1 MHNPKSPEFDQ
12 PELPKDLEAALDSAH
27 FRGALE
33 FVRTMQETP
42 EAWSLYKKMCRAGT
56 VPRMCAWP
64 KLGFVALSVLLLQG
78 CMIPGSN
85 SEYFAMDPQQAEAN
99 RKNTHRVEQEGRD
112 MDNIERM
119 RRAQAIE
126 LATRHNPRVI
136 NNSSTTQQTQVV
148 VDH

>member
-1 MHNPKSPEFDQ
+1 
-12 PELPKDLEAALDSAH
+12 
-27 FRGALE
+27 
-33 FVRTMQETP
+33 MQETP